1 MEAGGSHFCA
11 LPLLHSRAL
20 VSTGGELLHMS
31 GILLFVAA
39 TQRIVLDCLALEAR
53 GLVFLCPMEL

>member
-1 MEAGGSHFCA
+1 ME
-11 LPLLHSRAL
+11 
-20 VSTGGELLHMS
+20 TGGYHLGSLFLLFFRTSVSPGRELLHMS